1 MTNTL
6 SNISF
11 DIFQHKIIYYIIDY
25 NINSIDYNHYI
36 TNTSSYKFDI
46 ITNIKSEQ
54 YNLIKNVWYIL
65 DLICSCKKFSK
76 LDTKIF
82 WDYIIDKV
90 YPIYRH
96 YCHYLNIPIKNSKIA
111 TVGSSGRVTGPH
123 LHFEIILLGTKVNPR
138 VFV

>member
-65 DLICSCKKFSK
+65 DLICSCKFPKF
-76 LDTKIF
+76 KIIF
-82 WDYIIDKV
+82 FLI
-90 YPIYRH
+90 
-96 YCHYLNIPIKNSKIA
+96 L
-111 TVGSSGRVTGPH
+111 
-123 LHFEIILLGTKVNPR
+123 LLGTLAMDKIFIFS
-138 VFV
+138 VFL